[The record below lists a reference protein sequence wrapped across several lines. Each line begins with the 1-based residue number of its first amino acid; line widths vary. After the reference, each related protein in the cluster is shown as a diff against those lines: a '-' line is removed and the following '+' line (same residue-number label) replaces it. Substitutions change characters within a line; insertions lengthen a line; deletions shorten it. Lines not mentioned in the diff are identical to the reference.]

1 MVNTMPDY
9 TSTYDFPYP
18 LASDQVNIHDDIK
31 SLADRIEFV
40 LPGIGVPYNSL
51 EVTNVSG
58 VSIAKGD
65 PVYVTGFSGKTT
77 IAKCVSGNIN
87 TFPVLGLAENA
98 MATGTDG
105 VVIVSGVFSDIN
117 TTSYTAGNVL
127 YVGSSGGLTATQPA
141 TGSGA
146 VAVVAKSGSSGIIVV
161 GSVKGNGTWASLKA
175 GLS

>member
-1 MVNTMPDY
+1 
-9 TSTYDFPYP
+9 
-18 LASDQVNIHDDIK
+18 
-31 SLADRIEFV
+31 
-40 LPGIGVPYNSL
+40 
-51 EVTNVSG
+51 
-58 VSIAKGD
+58 
-65 PVYVTGFSGKTT
+65 
-77 IAKCVSGNIN
+77 
-87 TFPVLGLAENA
+87 

-117 TTSYTAGNVL
+117 TTSYNAGNVL